1 VIRKLLAI
9 SLWALAGAALAR
21 APAAVDVTQA
31 WARAVLPGQASSGGY
46 MVLTAREPLKLVG
59 ATSPA
64 AAIIEIHQMKMEGDV
79 MKMRAVDT
87 LDLSVGKPVEFK
99 PGGYHFMLMDLQS
112 PFKAGTQV
120 PLTLQFKDAK
130 GAARQLQVS
139 LPVALTPPTAGKR

>member
-1 VIRKLLAI
+1 VIPKLLAC
-9 SLWALAGAALAR
+9 SLVAVAAIAT
-21 APAAVDVTQA
+21 AQQPAAVTVSNA

-46 MVLTAREPLKLVG
+46 MVLTAREPLTLVG

-87 LDLSVGKPVEFK
+87 LDLPVGKPVEFK

-120 PLTLQFKDAK
+120 PLTLQFRDAK
-130 GAARQLQVS
+130 GAARQLKVS
-139 LPVALTPPTAGKR
+139 LPVALAPPAGARH